1 MLYVR
6 IALGCLSFNTD
17 GSRNQQSIYWV
28 PLHGEITHLLNHWLY
43 YYSLLFAELSPMRD
57 HSQTAATSKKAPII
71 LLSFISFI
79 AAVVELSPMRD
90 PSQTAANLQNPP
102 PKNYS
107 SFFHFITSIIL
118 KMSMV
123 AIVT

>member
-6 IALGCLSFNTD
+6 FALGSLSFNTD
-17 GSRNQQSIYWV
+17 GSRNQQSFYWV
-28 PLHGEITHLLNHWLY
+28 ALHGEITHLLNHWLY

-57 HSQTAATSKKAPII
+57 HSQNSGY
-71 LLSFISFI
+71 
-79 AAVVELSPMRD
+79 
-90 PSQTAANLQNPP
+90 LQKNPD
-102 PKNYS
+102 YS